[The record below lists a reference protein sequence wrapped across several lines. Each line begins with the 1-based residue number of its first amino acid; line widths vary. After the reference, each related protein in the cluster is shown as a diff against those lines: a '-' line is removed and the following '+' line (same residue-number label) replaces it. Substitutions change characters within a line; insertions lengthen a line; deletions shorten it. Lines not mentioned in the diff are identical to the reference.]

1 MRNYYY
7 VIIILFFSFSFVSGI
22 RAKEKEEKT
31 SGMDSIEI
39 GPGASIL
46 VPEGTKKYQHKGVIT
61 LDDHNIHIAERFLGI
76 EERLALLEA
85 KETALEEQLSQISV
99 SINKIKEDSKVFKT
113 EEGSHEKE

>member
-1 MRNYYY
+1 MRNSYYL
-7 VIIILFFSFSFVSGI
+7 IIVLFFSFSFAGGI

-31 SGMDSIEI
+31 SGVESVEI

-61 LDDHNIHIAERFLGI
+61 LEDRNTHIAERFLDI

-85 KETALEEQLSQISV
+85 KETALEQQLSQMSAI
-99 SINKIKEDSKVFKT
+99 INKIKEDSNVLKT
-113 EEGSHEKE
+113 KEEWYEKK